1 MSKKGFGLKR
11 NWRVVFGLMALMT
24 VLLGLT
30 GCLGK
35 EGEKVRELDSLIIS
49 EEALPSQLK
58 ELIDE
63 KKEKEFQFT
72 FSDQKNLYICIG
84 YGKQETG
91 GYSIVLN
98 DLYLTD
104 SEVIVDTTLL
114 GPDQDAQAKK
124 TATYPFIVIR
134 TELVEQPVVYR

>member
-1 MSKKGFGLKR
+1 MSKKRFGLKR
-11 NWRVVFGLMALMT
+11 NWRVLFGLMALMT

-30 GCLGK
+30 GCIGK
-35 EGEKVRELDSLIIS
+35 EGEKGRELDSLIIS